1 MFAET
6 VELIRDNMIGK
17 TLEVLGELCIGYLAT
32 RVHSRVVKEH
42 RIDAAVLR
50 EMKMEKHVG
59 TVGIALI
66 LIGFLLE
73 VFLSL

>member
-1 MFAET
+1 
-6 VELIRDNMIGK
+6 MIGRI
-17 TLEVLGELCIGYLAT
+17 LEVSGELCIGYLAT

-59 TVGIALI
+59 TVGMALI
-66 LIGFLLE
+66 LVGFILE
-73 VFLSL
+73 SQGI

>member
-1 MFAET
+1 
-6 VELIRDNMIGK
+6 MIGK

-32 RVHSRVVKEH
+32 RVHSRVIKEH

-59 TVGIALI
+59 TIGVVLIMVGFALE
-66 LIGFLLE
+66 LKGL
-73 VFLSL
+73 